1 MNMLTLIMPSCHAI
15 CLLHTEDS
23 LCERIRSEAVLIRA
37 AALTAIDD
45 AALRELEAAF
55 HLGEEADDPSIP
67 ATTANTTNTTIN
79 TAKHDTDATA
89 SGATTPTTSTGSSMI
104 FGSGAGVQKLQAL
117 FSRSASSA
125 V

>member
-1 MNMLTLIMPSCHAI
+1 MLLLQHATW
-15 CLLHTEDS
+15 LHYTEDS
-23 LCERIRSEAVLIRA
+23 LCERIRSETVLIRA

-55 HLGEEADDPSIP
+55 HLGEDAIDTL
-67 ATTANTTNTTIN
+67 TTTSSNTNTTASA
-79 TAKHDTDATA
+79 TGSSAAKHDTDATA
-89 SGATTPTTSTGSSMI
+89 SGATTPTTTSSSSSMM